1 LADYIALIHKDADS
15 DYGVSFPDFPG
26 CITAGAT
33 IDEARAMAAEAL
45 AFHIEGMRQDGA
57 EIPTPSPLAEVMRHR
72 ANRDAVAFLVT
83 VQDQAER
90 SVRVNVMLPEGLLR
104 QIDARTDNRSRF
116 LARAAALVL
125 RGATKRAPAKGRLA
139 SQGAGKALAR
149 KLARKAKRRLKR
161 RAQGT

>member
-1 LADYIALIHKDADS
+1 LADYIALIHKDAYS

-26 CITAGAT
+26 CITAGST

-72 ANRDAVAFLVT
+72 ANRDAVAFLVA

-125 RGATKRAPAKGRLA
+125 RGATKRAAAKGR
-139 SQGAGKALAR
+139 AGKPPAR
-149 KLARKAKRRLKR
+149 KFARKVKRRLKR